1 MRVARLWRM
10 LPMFRSGDDEYGRM
24 PTLVRFK
31 EWGLDEE
38 MLVVKLCH
46 MLPMFRWHHNNHC
59 ADYTDD
65 DYDRVPTLVRL

>member
-1 MRVARLWRM
+1 MVTITGG
-10 LPMFRSGDDEYGRM
+10 PVRSGDDEYGRM

-46 MLPMFRWHHNNHC
+46 MLPMFR
-59 ADYTDD
+59 
-65 DYDRVPTLVRL
+65 